1 MRAAARSC
9 FSLLHV
15 RQEIIYSRLSIK
27 ERVENC
33 PSVVNFNA
41 AIFNRHQAQLCF
53 CTDTAVE
60 NVFDVELFNP
70 LHIMLL
76 YFPEKV

>member
-1 MRAAARSC
+1 MFVKKLFTRVFQARNA
-9 FSLLHV
+9 LK
-15 RQEIIYSRLSIK
+15 IA
-27 ERVENC
+27 

-76 YFPEKV
+76 YFP